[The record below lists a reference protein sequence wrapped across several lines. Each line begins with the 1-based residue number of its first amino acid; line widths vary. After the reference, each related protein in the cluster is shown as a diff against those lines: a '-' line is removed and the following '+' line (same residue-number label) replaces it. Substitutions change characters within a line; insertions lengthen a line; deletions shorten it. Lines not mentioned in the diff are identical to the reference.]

1 MKKILYATVLGAF
14 VAAGLSM
21 CKPADAAAGQQY
33 VSVRDGEFYIGD
45 SVYRYVGA
53 NFWYGAI
60 LASEGRGGDR
70 ARLARELD
78 LLQSIGVDNLRVLVG
93 GDGEENVPSHIMP
106 VLQTS
111 RYSLS

>member
-70 ARLARELD
+70 ARLAREDWADGPHRPTRGRCRSLR
-78 LLQSIGVDNLRVLVG
+78 SI
-93 GDGEENVPSHIMP
+93 PMHC
-106 VLQTS
+106 
-111 RYSLS
+111 

>member
-60 LASEGRGGDR
+60 LASEGRGCLLYTSD
-70 ARLARELD
+70 AADEL
-78 LLQSIGVDNLRVLVG
+78 
-93 GDGEENVPSHIMP
+93 
-106 VLQTS
+106 
-111 RYSLS
+111 